1 MRKKGRVKVN
11 VAKAERALKQL
22 AKKEGVSVETVRHEI
37 EIAISAARKST
48 DPKAQ
53 NFWKSVPRKGEYPT
67 PEEVIVH
74 LAAMTK
80 S

>member
-1 MRKKGRVKVN
+1 MN
-11 VAKAERALKQL
+11 VVKAERALKQL

-37 EIAISAARKST
+37 EIAIAEARKST

-53 NFWKSVPRKGEYPT
+53 KFWKTVPHKGEYPT

-74 LAAMTK
+74 LAGMTRN
-80 S
+80 